1 LKNVGASPKL
11 TILIVGESLL
21 NDGSAMVLFTIFF
34 NCLNGKTYTAGGV
47 VGFAFAAALGSIV
60 FGIFCGLVCV
70 RWLRTAHRP
79 LKESDVTMQ
88 IGMTI
93 CCAYLTFYIAQYT
106 FGISGVLAC
115 CGAGAMIAWLGPPII
130 LNHET
135 MHNVWGMAEWALNT
149 MIFLLSGLIIGHK
162 VLSKV
167 NPLDWFYMIFFY
179 FFLNLFRALTIFLL
193 YPFISKIGHR
203 CTRQE
208 AVFMSWA
215 GLRGALAMALALI
228 VQKDGPHDLSNETS
242 RLFFYVGGIAALSLL
257 INAITAK
264 SVLYKLGL
272 LSNNSAEKLLVT
284 SQIKKKLRK
293 EMSTI
298 VSQMSKEF
306 SFTEKDWEEVRMSC
320 SLLQEESSGELMDLP
335 SSRSPSLSEKVKHPP
350 LLENPMHRRSDNIN
364 PKNSSNGNLVGLDLS
379 PNNSRR
385 NSPVPGQEQPQQQQ
399 QQPTAATAKKMK
411 PFTIITGNNTSSSPR
426 GNDHIISNSI
436 DDVVLSRSSSFN
448 DTAGGGNNT
457 SSNNNNNNQFSRAL
471 TITFGTTTS
480 QAIQDSNQLR
490 LKRIGRLLSQHER
503 SGNVLN
509 RELLSYIRSI
519 YFEIVRV
526 KYWQFIESGKLPRLS
541 FAAQFL
547 LYTIEVAVDNANMN
561 MEKNNPKEVI
571 STDWLQIESTIL
583 FRSKMM
589 KWLHSCEKYLPWF
602 CSFPPIVSTLS
613 FLETRKEK
621 REVYVLTSFIQAH
634 EEAQSKIHSFL
645 RYDDDDDDDEIAA
658 GNRDIRTMEE
668 EQIIE
673 ESKRAVR
680 KKFSVH
686 QLIPALNYQ
695 CFLFFVSGGKSQRNA
710 EFVQPGNDFSDS
722 Q

>member
-1 LKNVGASPKL
+1 VAVVALLKNVGASPKL

-34 NCLNGKTYTAGGV
+34 NCLNGKTYTTGEA

-149 MIFLLSGLIIGHK
+149 MIFLLAGLIIGHK

-193 YPFISKIGHR
+193 YPFLSKIGHR
-203 CTRQE
+203 CTRKE
-208 AVFMSWA
+208 AVFISWA
-215 GLRGALAMALALI
+215 GLRGALGMALALI

-264 SVLYKLGL
+264 TVLYKLGL

-293 EMSTI
+293 EMSSI

-320 SLLQEESSGELMDLP
+320 SLLQEEGNSGELLDFP
-335 SSRSPSLSEKVKHPP
+335 SSRSPSLSEKVKPP
-350 LLENPMHRRSDNIN
+350 LLENPMHMRSNNNNNNN
-364 PKNSSNGNLVGLDLS
+364 PNKVSSNGNLVGLDLS
-379 PNNSRR
+379 TNNSRS
-385 NSPVPGQEQPQQQQ
+385 NSPAPEREQPQEQ
-399 QQPTAATAKKMK
+399 QQPSAVGTPEKKMK
-411 PFTIITGNNTSSSPR
+411 PFTKITGPNNRGHNNITGSPR
-426 GNDHIISNSI
+426 GNSI

-448 DTAGGGNNT
+448 DAAGGGGNNA
-457 SSNNNNNNQFSRAL
+457 NQFSRAL

-480 QAIQDSNQLR
+480 QTIQDSNQLR

-503 SGNVLN
+503 SGNMLN
-509 RELLSYIRSI
+509 RELLTYIRSI

-547 LYTIEVAVDNANMN
+547 LYTIEVAVDNADMN
-561 MEKNNPKEVI
+561 MEKKNAKEII
-571 STDWLQIESTIL
+571 SDDWLQIESTIL
-583 FRSKMM
+583 FRSKWM
-589 KWLHSCEKYLPWF
+589 KWLQSCEKSLPRF

-645 RYDDDDDDDEIAA
+645 RYDEDDDDINTDFNSSNIQ
-658 GNRDIRTMEE
+658 TMEE
-668 EQIIE
+668 EQVIE

-680 KKFSVH
+680 KKKVR
-686 QLIPALNYQ
+686 
-695 CFLFFVSGGKSQRNA
+695 LFFYHSNYSFFSG
-710 EFVQPGNDFSDS
+710 
-722 Q
+722 